1 LSRIVDLSPAAPD
14 GGLDTKPAML
24 VDKAM
29 RLAPLLDRSPA
40 DPDEARALLGLRCA
54 NVS

>member
-14 GGLDTKPAML
+14 RGRSNAEL
-24 VDKAM
+24 VDKAI